1 MYTKMGDHSFTL
13 ARNKEKAQQ
22 REHAQQE
29 PALSEKEVNL
39 EKLKDLTEF
48 DVAGQK
54 EEFQLRF
61 VFTLGEEGFRKVE
74 KLAEDF
80 AEMCGTA
87 KKDAI
92 SIPYANV
99 QFQTFLK
106 ETGVYADDQEK
117 MEVYKTILDL
127 LLDDTDIS
135 FIQFLLLYYRRMIL
149 AEYEKR
155 WENVSDEALKEKK
168 AGEKKKK
175 DEESDEEDDDDDDE
189 EDVTT
194 GDKLIEEL
202 FQPPLGVDTELDDAI
217 VKFSE
222 MLSKREQMIVQLIDK
237 IRSGGRVKAT
247 QARTELAQFKA
258 KKEEEINKSKIYF
271 SAAIM
276 HVKKKQDDRFKE
288 LRATLEMDQEAQL
301 RPRARSFEE
310 LP

>member
-1 MYTKMGDHSFTL
+1 MSDPSFTL
-13 ARNKEKAQQ
+13 ARKKKKQLQQ
-22 REHAQQE
+22 EHDEHE
-29 PALSEKEVNL
+29 PALSEKELNL
-39 EKLKDLTEF
+39 EKLKDLTEL
-48 DVAGQK
+48 DISEQK

-61 VFTLGEEGFRKVE
+61 VFSLGEDGFRKVE
-74 KLAEDF
+74 TLAGDF
-80 AEMCGTA
+80 AGVCETA
-87 KKDAI
+87 KKDAT
-92 SIPYANV
+92 SIPYV
-99 QFQTFLK
+99 SIQFQSFLK
-106 ETGVYADDQEK
+106 ETGVYSGDTEK

-135 FIQFLLLYYRRMIL
+135 FIQFLLLYYRKMIL
-149 AEYEKR
+149 DEYEKR

-175 DEESDEEDDDDDDE
+175 DDEDDSDEEDEDSDEE

-202 FQPPLGVDTELDDAI
+202 FQPPLGVDTDLDDAI

-222 MLSKREQMIVQLIDK
+222 MLSKREQMIESLIEK

-247 QARTELAQFKA
+247 QARTELVQFKA

-288 LRATLEMDQEAQL
+288 LRASLELDQEAKL
-301 RPRARSFEE
+301 RPRAKSFEE

>member
-1 MYTKMGDHSFTL
+1 MGDHSFTL
-13 ARNKEKAQQ
+13 ARQKEKKHQQ
-22 REHAQQE
+22 EHDQHE

-39 EKLKDLTEF
+39 EKLKDLTEL
-48 DVAGQK
+48 DIAGQK

-61 VFTLGEEGFRKVE
+61 VFKLEADGFRKVE
-74 KLAEDF
+74 DLAGQF
-80 AEMCGTA
+80 ADMCSSVTSGST
-87 KKDAI
+87 
-92 SIPYANV
+92 SIPYANI

-106 ETGVYADDQEK
+106 ETGVYSDDTEK
-117 MEVYKTILDL
+117 MEIYKTILDL

-135 FIQFLLLYYRRMIL
+135 FIQFLLLFYRKMIL
-149 AEYEKR
+149 DEYEKR

-168 AGEKKKK
+168 AGDKKKK
-175 DEESDEEDDDDDDE
+175 DDEDEEEDDEDDDEE

-202 FQPPLGVDTELDDAI
+202 FQPPLGVDTALDDAI

-222 MLSKREQMIVQLIDK
+222 MLSKREQKIVQLIDK

-247 QARTELAQFKA
+247 QARTELTQFKA

-288 LRATLEMDQEAQL
+288 LRASLELDQEASL
-301 RPRARSFEE
+301 RPRAKSYEE